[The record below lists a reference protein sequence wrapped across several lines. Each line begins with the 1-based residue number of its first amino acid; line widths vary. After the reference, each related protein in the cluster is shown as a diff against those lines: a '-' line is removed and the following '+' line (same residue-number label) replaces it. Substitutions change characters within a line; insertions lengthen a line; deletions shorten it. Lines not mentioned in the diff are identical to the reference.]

1 VVIIVTV
8 LIVAVASLKSQGVVA
23 KSAASV
29 WLVRILVLA
38 RLVENVLVVII
49 VTALDAVAVKK
60 LKSLTVAVRPAV
72 NV

>member
-8 LIVAVASLKSQGVVA
+8 LIVAVASLKCQNVVA

>member
-1 VVIIVTV
+1 MVIIVTV
-8 LIVAVASLKSQGVVA
+8 LIVAVASLKSQNVVA